1 MKSKFGRRLT
11 QQEKEEIEQLLV
23 SGNMSH
29 RAIGERYG
37 VTPGTVSGWAV
48 KLGIRRGRG
57 PLSPAHPQ
65 HASLKKA
72 VPNV

>member
-11 QQEKEEIEQLLV
+11 PQEKEEIQQLLA
-23 SGNMSH
+23 SGYMSH
-29 RAIGERYG
+29 QAIGERYG

-48 KLGIRRGRG
+48 KMGIRRGRG

-65 HASLKKA
+65 HESLKKA

>member
-11 QQEKEEIEQLLV
+11 QQEKEEIRQWLT
-23 SGNMSH
+23 SGCLSH

-48 KLGIRRGRG
+48 KMGIRRGRG
-57 PLSPAHPQ
+57 TLSPAHPQ

-72 VPNV
+72 VSDV

>member
-11 QQEKEEIEQLLV
+11 LHEKEEIKQLLV
-23 SGNMSH
+23 SGHLSH
-29 RAIGERYG
+29 RAIAERHG

-48 KLGIRRGRG
+48 KMSVRRGRG